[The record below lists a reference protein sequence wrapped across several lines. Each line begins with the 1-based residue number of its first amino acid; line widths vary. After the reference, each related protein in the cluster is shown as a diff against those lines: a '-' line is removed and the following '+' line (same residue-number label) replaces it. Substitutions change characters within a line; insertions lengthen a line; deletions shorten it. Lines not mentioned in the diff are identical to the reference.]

1 MCTVISASVVDEG
14 KSVLSTD
21 DHQQKLTK
29 EEEEE
34 EEEEEEGEEEEEEE
48 QQGTAAKS
56 CASPAA
62 FHGMHC
68 MSISFSHCVVRC

>member
-1 MCTVISASVVDEG
+1 MDEG

-34 EEEEEEGEEEEEEE
+34 EEDEEE

>member
-1 MCTVISASVVDEG
+1 MCTVISASVLDEG

-34 EEEEEEGEEEEEEE
+34 EEEEEE

-56 CASPAA
+56 CASRAA

-68 MSISFSHCVVRC
+68 MSISFSHCVVGC

>member
-1 MCTVISASVVDEG
+1 MDEG

-34 EEEEEEGEEEEEEE
+34 EEE
-48 QQGTAAKS
+48 QQRTAAKS

-68 MSISFSHCVVRC
+68 MSISFGHCVVRC

>member
-1 MCTVISASVVDEG
+1 MYIFICASVVDEG
-14 KSVLSTD
+14 KNVLSTD

-34 EEEEEEGEEEEEEE
+34 EEEQEE

-56 CASPAA
+56 CSSPAA
-62 FHGMHC
+62 FHGMYR
-68 MSISFSHCVVRC
+68 MSISFDHCVVGC